1 MSRKAPLRM
10 LGQYKK
16 PRAKSRDLEH
26 KEQCEFFKWCRLQE
40 NIYPQLKWIFAIPNQ
55 GKRNPTIGARFKRE
69 GMKAGVSDVFVPV
82 PVYGFRD
89 RFSYTGGLFIEF
101 KYGKNGLTDAQ
112 KDFQGEMARRDYAV
126 AVVYSAEEAIE
137 LVKNYLQI
145 K

>member
-16 PRAKSRDLEH
+16 PRTKSRDLEH
-26 KEQCEFFKWCRLQE
+26 KEQCAFFDWCRLNE
-40 NIYPQLKWIFAIPNQ
+40 NKYPQLKWIFAIPNQ
-55 GKRNPTIGARFKRE
+55 GRRNPTIGARFKRE

-82 PVYGFRD
+82 PFMYDYGD
-89 RFSYTGGLFIEF
+89 SMSGGLFIEF
-101 KYGKNGLTDAQ
+101 KYGKNKLTDAQ
-112 KDFQGEMARRDYAV
+112 KDFQEEMQAREYDV
-126 AVVYSAEEAIE
+126 AVVYSSEEAIE